1 MNKLRLLTIY
11 SVMTLLLLSTGCA
24 SFKQASELSQVK
36 FKLDRIS
43 AVRVSGIDL
52 MHIDSPDQL
61 NVYQLARATLAVS
74 RNNLPLDL
82 TLHLK
87 SENPLANRIA
97 TTLSRMDWTLILD
110 GRETISGTLE
120 EDISLP
126 AGQVLDIPLHLKLNM
141 LEFFDTKNAMELLDM
156 ALAFAG
162 ENGRIPQGVA
172 LKIRPVINT
181 PFGPMYYGKP
191 LLIKPDIPKEV
202 QTHSF

>member
-11 SVMTLLLLSTGCA
+11 SVMTLLLLTAGCA
-24 SFKQASELSQVK
+24 SFKQAYDLSQVK
-36 FKLDRIS
+36 FKLDHIS
-43 AVRVSGIDL
+43 AVRVAGIDL

-61 NVYQLARATLAVS
+61 NVYQMARATLAVS

-82 TLHLK
+82 TLHLT

-141 LEFFDTKNAMELLDM
+141 LEFFDAENAMELLDM

-181 PFGPMYYGKP
+181 PFGPMHYGKP
-191 LLIKPDIPKEV
+191 LLIKPDIPKKA
-202 QTHSF
+202 QTYSF